1 VVTGLDNTTN
11 GVSVRREIEL
21 VKASLLY
28 ADTVEVLS
36 LGNQMVRELHRFAA
50 GEPINL
56 WALML
61 SLDDD
66 TLRYLGYDGDIGTLR
81 QVLPLLLS
89 LDPEVLRFG
98 AAGDPDMRELAELA
112 DILDNGH
119 AGAASAM
126 AEMREVYEKL
136 RVDSGVAE
144 LEAVL
149 ETKLAR
155 FNEQVGIGEDLEA
168 VTAAF
173 VNQIKRYLQDPS
185 KLVLLDGI
193 AASMAR
199 HMIEEGLVQPPSRV
213 MSNASEAALGTG
225 FLERLPAF
233 PRAPMDELLE
243 LRHDLDGPLSRYR
256 RAVSDLR
263 SELQAGPFDEHINA
277 EIDAIWRTE
286 VTPALTDIRTAMA
299 EHGLV
304 REFLKAFGGDI
315 SNLMKGT
322 LGAGIGLFTAN
333 AFDLGTTISA
343 GITAGSAIAPP
354 GVGALLALQK
364 GRDEARA
371 HDLFYLYEV
380 DRKLNVDGT
389 LKLTLAAVEN

>member
-1 VVTGLDNTTN
+1 VVTGLENTTN

-225 FLERLPAF
+225 FLAASCIPAS
-233 PRAPMDELLE
+233 PHGRA
-243 LRHDLDGPLSRYR
+243 SR
-256 RAVSDLR
+256 
-263 SELQAGPFDEHINA
+263 
-277 EIDAIWRTE
+277 
-286 VTPALTDIRTAMA
+286 TPA
-299 EHGLV
+299 
-304 REFLKAFGGDI
+304 
-315 SNLMKGT
+315 
-322 LGAGIGLFTAN
+322 
-333 AFDLGTTISA
+333 
-343 GITAGSAIAPP
+343 
-354 GVGALLALQK
+354 
-364 GRDEARA
+364 
-371 HDLFYLYEV
+371 
-380 DRKLNVDGT
+380 
-389 LKLTLAAVEN
+389 